1 MSTEEP
7 TNTQIVW
14 SPDDLPAA
22 EAEALQA
29 KEQRPKKRVS
39 RAKAVADG
47 GVEGAAPAKKRRTR
61 TVKAKE
67 EAMPVASEGSVPKTE
82 STAPAKS
89 EGAVPM
95 ATKPVVQPQP
105 VTGKPEGSVPMATK
119 PVVQPQPV
127 TGKPEGS
134 VPQSEGV
141 APAKPE
147 GSVPSA
153 AKPMVQPQ
161 VATGS
166 VPKSEGTVPAKPNGS
181 VPAAA
186 AQTAQQGEKLA
197 PEGPQQPLSRRQ
209 LRRQQWLA
217 NRAQRMGNNGNRG
230 NFNNN
235 GNQAPQGNRRP
246 MGDRPQQQQRFEPQQ
261 VQVPRNPDLPEYRL
275 QDIHSWDNGTIVQ
288 RMMPDA
294 NAEDLGAMKRHEIIF
309 AAIRNY
315 LSRGGAVRTSGCL
328 KVEKEGYG
336 FLRSSKTNFLACP
349 EDVFIPQQQIRR
361 HSLRTGD
368 IVEGPIRDPRDK
380 DRYFVLGSVVSVN
393 GKTPS
398 EAARIVHFENLT
410 PTFPTRRIVLETE
423 PGELS
428 TRVVDIF
435 TPIGFGQRGLIVAP
449 PRVGKTVLLQKM
461 ANAITKNHPD
471 AILIVLL
478 IDERPEEVT
487 DMQRNTKAMVLSSTF
502 DEEPQHHVDVADM
515 VIEMSRRQA
524 ENGKDVVILL
534 DSITRLARAYN
545 TVQPHSG
552 KILTGGVDALALHR
566 PKRFFG
572 AARNIEGG
580 GSLTIL
586 ATALI
591 DTGSRMDEVIF
602 EEFKGTGNMELVLD
616 RGLADRRI
624 FPAIDIEKSGT
635 RKEDLLLAPLELEKT
650 WALRRVLT
658 DAGPERAMQSVLA
671 GMKKFKSNPEFLLSL
686 DLKNL

>member
-1 MSTEEP
+1 MSSEDP
-7 TNTQIVW
+7 VAPQVSW
-14 SPDDLPAA
+14 SPAELPETTAKALQDKEEARAKRGAKKAAAALAETVAPEGGA
-22 EAEALQA
+22 EA
-29 KEQRPKKRVS
+29 
-39 RAKAVADG
+39 
-47 GVEGAAPAKKRRTR
+47 APVKKRRGR
-61 TVKAKE
+61 PPKKAAEKDLGS
-67 EAMPVASEGSVPKTE
+67 APVP
-82 STAPAKS
+82 APAPLA
-89 EGAVPM
+89 E
-95 ATKPVVQPQP
+95 PVSGP
-105 VTGKPEGSVPMATK
+105 KAEA
-119 PVVQPQPV
+119 
-127 TGKPEGS
+127 
-134 VPQSEGV
+134 
-141 APAKPE
+141 
-147 GSVPSA
+147 SVPSA
-153 AKPMVQPQ
+153 
-161 VATGS
+161 
-166 VPKSEGTVPAKPNGS
+166 PAAD
-181 VPAAA
+181 AAA
-186 AQTAQQGEKLA
+186 ARVPPAPSPDPKAESAPTASPAPAPGGTRA
-197 PEGPQQPLSRRQ
+197 VASVPPPPDPAPRPEGPQQPLSKRQ

-217 NRAQRMGNNGNRG
+217 NRAARMGNRNGGFTG
-230 NFNNN
+230 NTGFTGNNANN
-235 GNQAPQGNRRP
+235 GFNGGAAHAPHPQGNRRP
-246 MGDRPQQQQRFEPQQ
+246 LDARHQHQQPRYEPPPPS
-261 VQVPRNPDLPEYRL
+261 VPRNPDLPEYRL
-275 QDIHSWDNGTIVQ
+275 QDIHSWDNGTIVE

-294 NAEDLGAMKRHEIIF
+294 NPEDLGAMKRHEIIF

-315 LSRGGAVRTSGCL
+315 LSRGGAVAATGCL

-336 FLRSSKTNFLACP
+336 FLRSAKTNFLACP

-361 HSLRTGD
+361 HALRTGD

-380 DRYFVLGSVVSVN
+380 DRYFVLGNVVSVN

-410 PTFPTRRIVLETE
+410 PTFPTRRIVLETT
-423 PGELS
+423 PTELS
-428 TRVVDIF
+428 MRVVDLF

-461 ANAITKNHPD
+461 ANAITRNHPE

-524 ENGKDVVILL
+524 ENGKDVIILL

-616 RGLADRRI
+616 RGLADKRI

-658 DAGPERAMQSVLA
+658 DAGPERAMQSVIG

-686 DLKNL
+686 DLKNV

>member
-1 MSTEEP
+1 MSSEDP
-7 TNTQIVW
+7 VAPQVSW
-14 SPDDLPAA
+14 SPAELPETTAKALQDKEEARAKRGAKKAAAALAETVAPEGGA
-22 EAEALQA
+22 EA
-29 KEQRPKKRVS
+29 
-39 RAKAVADG
+39 
-47 GVEGAAPAKKRRTR
+47 APVKKRRGR
-61 TVKAKE
+61 PPKKAAEKDL
-67 EAMPVASEGSVPKTE
+67 GS
-82 STAPAKS
+82 A
-89 EGAVPM
+89 
-95 ATKPVVQPQP
+95 
-105 VTGKPEGSVPMATK
+105 
-119 PVVQPQPV
+119 
-127 TGKPEGS
+127 
-134 VPQSEGV
+134 
-141 APAKPE
+141 
-147 GSVPSA
+147 
-153 AKPMVQPQ
+153 
-161 VATGS
+161 
-166 VPKSEGTVPAKPNGS
+166 S
-181 VPAAA
+181 VPAPAPLAETVSGPKAEASAPSAPAADAA
-186 AQTAQQGEKLA
+186 AARVPPASSPDPKAEPAPTASPAPAPGGTCA
-197 PEGPQQPLSRRQ
+197 VASVPPPPAPAPRPEGPQQPLSKRQ

-217 NRAQRMGNNGNRG
+217 NRAARMGNRNGGFTG
-230 NFNNN
+230 NNANN
-235 GNQAPQGNRRP
+235 GFNGFNGGAAHPQGNRRP
-246 MGDRPQQQQRFEPQQ
+246 LDARHQHQQPRYEPPPPS
-261 VQVPRNPDLPEYRL
+261 VPRNPDLPEYRL
-275 QDIHSWDNGTIVQ
+275 QDIHSWDNGTIVE

-294 NAEDLGAMKRHEIIF
+294 NPEDLGAMKRHEIIF

-315 LSRGGAVRTSGCL
+315 LSRGGAVAATGCL

-336 FLRSSKTNFLACP
+336 FLRSAKTNFLACP

-361 HSLRTGD
+361 HALRTGD

-380 DRYFVLGSVVSVN
+380 DRYFVLGNVVSVN

-410 PTFPTRRIVLETE
+410 PTFPTRRIVLETT
-423 PGELS
+423 PTELS
-428 TRVVDIF
+428 MRVVDLF

-461 ANAITKNHPD
+461 ANAITRNHPE

-524 ENGKDVVILL
+524 ENGKDVIILL

-616 RGLADRRI
+616 RGLADKRI

-650 WALRRVLT
+650 WALRRVLS
-658 DAGPERAMQSVLA
+658 DAGPERAMQSVIG

-686 DLKNL
+686 DLKNV

>member
-1 MSTEEP
+1 MSSEDP
-7 TNTQIVW
+7 VAPQVSW
-14 SPDDLPAA
+14 SPAELPETTAKALQDKEEARAKRGAKKAAAALAETVAPEGGA
-22 EAEALQA
+22 EA
-29 KEQRPKKRVS
+29 
-39 RAKAVADG
+39 
-47 GVEGAAPAKKRRTR
+47 APVKKRRGR
-61 TVKAKE
+61 PPKKAAEKDL
-67 EAMPVASEGSVPKTE
+67 GS
-82 STAPAKS
+82 A
-89 EGAVPM
+89 
-95 ATKPVVQPQP
+95 
-105 VTGKPEGSVPMATK
+105 
-119 PVVQPQPV
+119 
-127 TGKPEGS
+127 
-134 VPQSEGV
+134 
-141 APAKPE
+141 
-147 GSVPSA
+147 
-153 AKPMVQPQ
+153 
-161 VATGS
+161 
-166 VPKSEGTVPAKPNGS
+166 S
-181 VPAAA
+181 VPAPAPLAESVSGPKAEASAPSAPSAPAADAA
-186 AQTAQQGEKLA
+186 AARVPPASSPDPKAEPAPTASPAPAPGGTCA
-197 PEGPQQPLSRRQ
+197 VASVPPPPAPAPRPEGPQQPLSKRQ

-217 NRAQRMGNNGNRG
+217 NRAARMGNRNGGFTG
-230 NFNNN
+230 NNANN
-235 GNQAPQGNRRP
+235 GFNGGAAHPQGNRRP
-246 MGDRPQQQQRFEPQQ
+246 LDARHQHQQPRYEPPPPS
-261 VQVPRNPDLPEYRL
+261 VPRNPDLPEYRL
-275 QDIHSWDNGTIVQ
+275 QDIHSWDNGTIVE

-294 NAEDLGAMKRHEIIF
+294 NPEDLGAMKRHEIIF

-315 LSRGGAVRTSGCL
+315 LSRGGAVAATGCL

-336 FLRSSKTNFLACP
+336 FLRSAKTNFLACP

-361 HSLRTGD
+361 HALRTGD

-380 DRYFVLGSVVSVN
+380 DRYFVLGNVVSVN

-410 PTFPTRRIVLETE
+410 PTFPTRRIVLETT
-423 PGELS
+423 PTELS
-428 TRVVDIF
+428 MRVVDLF

-461 ANAITKNHPD
+461 ANAITRNHPE

-524 ENGKDVVILL
+524 ENGKDVIILL

-616 RGLADRRI
+616 RGLADKRI

-650 WALRRVLT
+650 WALRRVLS
-658 DAGPERAMQSVLA
+658 DAGPERAMQSVIG

-686 DLKNL
+686 DLKNV

>member
-1 MSTEEP
+1 MSSEDP
-7 TNTQIVW
+7 VAPQVSW
-14 SPDDLPAA
+14 SPAELPETTAKALQDKEEARAKRGAKKAAAALAETVAPEGGA
-22 EAEALQA
+22 EAA
-29 KEQRPKKRVS
+29 PVKKR
-39 RAKAVADG
+39 RGRPPKKAVADAAAG
-47 GVEGAAPAKKRRTR
+47 NDSGSAPVPASAPLAEPVSGPKAEASAPA
-61 TVKAKE
+61 AD
-67 EAMPVASEGSVPKTE
+67 
-82 STAPAKS
+82 
-89 EGAVPM
+89 
-95 ATKPVVQPQP
+95 
-105 VTGKPEGSVPMATK
+105 
-119 PVVQPQPV
+119 
-127 TGKPEGS
+127 
-134 VPQSEGV
+134 
-141 APAKPE
+141 
-147 GSVPSA
+147 
-153 AKPMVQPQ
+153 
-161 VATGS
+161 
-166 VPKSEGTVPAKPNGS
+166 
-181 VPAAA
+181 AAA
-186 AQTAQQGEKLA
+186 ARVPPAPSPDPKAEPAPTASPAPAPGGTRA
-197 PEGPQQPLSRRQ
+197 VASVPPPPDPAPRPEGPQQPLSKRQ

-217 NRAQRMGNNGNRG
+217 NRAARMGNRNGGFTG
-230 NFNNN
+230 NNANN
-235 GNQAPQGNRRP
+235 GFNGGAAHAPHPQGNRRP
-246 MGDRPQQQQRFEPQQ
+246 LDARHQHQQPRYEPPPPS
-261 VQVPRNPDLPEYRL
+261 VPRNPDLPEYRL
-275 QDIHSWDNGTIVQ
+275 QDIHSWDNGTIVE

-294 NAEDLGAMKRHEIIF
+294 NPEDLGAMKRHEIIF

-315 LSRGGAVRTSGCL
+315 LSRGGAVAATGCL

-336 FLRSSKTNFLACP
+336 FLRSAKTNFLACP

-361 HSLRTGD
+361 HALRTGD

-380 DRYFVLGSVVSVN
+380 DRYFVLGNVVSVN

-410 PTFPTRRIVLETE
+410 PTFPTRRIVLETT
-423 PGELS
+423 PTELS
-428 TRVVDIF
+428 MRVVDLF

-461 ANAITKNHPD
+461 ANAITRNHPE

-524 ENGKDVVILL
+524 ENGKDVIILL

-616 RGLADRRI
+616 RGLADKRI

-658 DAGPERAMQSVLA
+658 DAGPERAMQSVIG

-686 DLKNL
+686 DLKNV